1 MFTRKLIAST
11 VVAATLATGGLAVA
25 ALDPLSTA
33 GAEEQQQPVADQQQQ
48 QAGHRHAGR
57 HVLKDVLDGLV
68 ADGTL
73 THAQADAVTG
83 GVKDEVKD
91 RRAHRRELVGVVADT
106 IGVSTDDLVAALKDG
121 TSIAAVAE
129 AHDVTA
135 QAVVDALVAHGV
147 PEQAAERIVHHT

>member
-25 ALDPLSTA
+25 ALNPLSTA
-33 GAEEQQQPVADQQQQ
+33 GAEEQQQPAADQQQ
-48 QAGHRHAGR
+48 AGQRHAGR

-73 THAQADAVTG
+73 TQAQADAVTG

-106 IGVSTDDLVAALKDG
+106 IGVSTEDLVAALKDG
-121 TSIAAVAE
+121 KSIAQVAE

-135 QAVVDALVAHGV
+135 QAVVDALVANGV
-147 PEQAAERIVHHT
+147 PQKAAERIVHHT